1 MSNTLRR
8 KMFKLGGRADTH
20 GVGIT
25 SGLKMNKGGRVKM
38 NPGGFVPPRALSGGS
53 ILSSLLAQE
62 TPQQTYLRK
71 RSQKGQ
77 EQRDTIKDFVGQY
90 FTDVPFGQVVSDV
103 GKAGAAQA
111 GGLYD
116 LLIGNPAS
124 ATTEFFTGVDPEFT
138 ARNLIGAENGE
149 PIVDLAGMLLSD
161 KKDNDEKVKVIE
173 KTEKTSAQILK
184 EIQDNVE
191 KNKNTQ
197 IDTVETEPSEI
208 EKEEAVNNAIK
219 EDADGDEAIDFESP
233 EDALSFEDQVKRR
246 SELYKSLMETDD
258 KQKVLAQAILA
269 GSTALLEG
277 GGAESYAKAGKA
289 VGDVLSNQADSLR
302 KLRNSATIQGIKDV
316 TATDSLLQQA
326 NLLEDRAKLER
337 DSREEIAENRITS
350 AENIADRKIDAANVE
365 FKNKL
370 IATYEADF
378 PGQGIDQYKRLV
390 DGASSYEL
398 MPKFSSGNKQGQI
411 NDVLL
416 KQNGEGKKYI
426 LDENLYIYINGKLQ
440 KLGSDVNIANELAKT
455 FLGE

>member
-1 MSNTLRR
+1 
-8 KMFKLGGRADTH
+8 MFKLGGRADTH

-316 TATDSLLQQA
+316 TSTDATIRAAENQARLL
-326 NLLEDRAKLER
+326 NIRENRTDERAKNTL
-337 DSREEIAENRITS
+337 DLQREKN
-350 AENIADRKIDAANVE
+350 DAAIE
-365 FKNKL
+365 RTKL
-370 IATYEADF
+370 TGMIALEEGYGEQA
-378 PGQGIDQYKRLV
+378 PDQYQRMFE
-390 DGASSYEL
+390 GARDFEL
-398 MPKFSSGNKQGQI
+398 MPLETTGDKKGSFDD
-411 NDVLL
+411 DVL
-416 KQNGEGKKYI
+416 KTKGEGKTYI
-426 LDENLYIYINGKLQ
+426 HNGDFYVYLNGELQNLGADLKTAQNILESFKKQ
-440 KLGSDVNIANELAKT
+440 LG
-455 FLGE
+455 G

>member
-316 TATDSLLQQA
+316 TSTDATI
-326 NLLEDRAKLER
+326 RA
-337 DSREEIAENRITS
+337 AENQARLLNIR
-350 AENIADRKIDAANVE
+350 ENRPD
-365 FKNKL
+365 
-370 IATYEADF
+370 
-378 PGQGIDQYKRLV
+378 
-390 DGASSYEL
+390 
-398 MPKFSSGNKQGQI
+398 
-411 NDVLL
+411 
-416 KQNGEGKKYI
+416 
-426 LDENLYIYINGKLQ
+426 
-440 KLGSDVNIANELAKT
+440 
-455 FLGE
+455 